1 MKISR
6 KLLFY
11 KVARPKRF
19 ELLTP
24 WFEGRHSI
32 TRKSMICIQYQ
43 YARRPIFQQDTSL

>member
-1 MKISR
+1 MKIAR

-24 WFEGRHSI
+24 WFEGRRSI
-32 TRKSMICIQYQ
+32 IRKSMILKPSHYSN
-43 YARRPIFQQDTSL
+43 RLIFPQDMPP